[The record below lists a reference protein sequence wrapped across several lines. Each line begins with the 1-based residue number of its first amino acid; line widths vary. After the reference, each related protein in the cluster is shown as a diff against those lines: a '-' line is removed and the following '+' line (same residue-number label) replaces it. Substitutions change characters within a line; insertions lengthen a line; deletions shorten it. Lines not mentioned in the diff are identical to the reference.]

1 MKTDDLIKYA
11 LIAAGVY
18 IVWQY
23 VLVPMMAAPS
33 TTSLA
38 NAAANPTTT
47 QVIPSS
53 AFPSTTLSTTMAPVG
68 LQVNGGGSG
77 STVNL
82 TGALPQ

>member
-68 LQVNGGGSG
+68 QLQVNGGG